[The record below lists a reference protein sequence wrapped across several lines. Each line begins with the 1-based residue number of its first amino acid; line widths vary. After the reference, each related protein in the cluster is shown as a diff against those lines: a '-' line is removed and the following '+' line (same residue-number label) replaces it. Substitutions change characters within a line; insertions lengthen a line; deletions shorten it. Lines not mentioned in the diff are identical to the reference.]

1 MNINMPGERVFADDC
16 HAARILEQF
25 VKSSRAARGRN
36 SWRGWR
42 LGPQYSQEIR
52 HSNGGRTH
60 VATWLLLSRS
70 SGPEGTGPKKEHAV
84 YAYTIDYMPPC
95 PPSRRPRHYWKVW
108 AQEKDCGGAPTGSRR
123 SAGLVELPIEP
134 ALRQHR
140 VLGVDR
146 ELSRTALGVACAESR
161 RNHKQ
166 RLRVEALRKAQ
177 RLLLASQRAT
187 WTDDDEE
194 DDALGTSP
202 GY

>member
-25 VKSSRAARGRN
+25 VKSSRARGRN
-36 SWRGWR
+36 SW
-42 LGPQYSQEIR
+42 YSQEIH

-70 SGPEGTGPKKEHAV
+70 SGPEGTEGHPGDLSGAGDGGTGPKKEHAV

-95 PPSRRPRHYWKVW
+95 PPSRRPRRYWKVW
-108 AQEKDCGGAPTGSRR
+108 AQEKNCGGAPTGSRR

-134 ALRQHR
+134 GEA
-140 VLGVDR
+140 
-146 ELSRTALGVACAESR
+146 LSRTVLGVACAESR

-187 WTDDDEE
+187 WTDDD